1 MVERWLSRGGAC
13 AVRRERQTA
22 ATALACRIAQMLAE
36 DAAPLGAHFSTAD
49 AGTAMRTGSARPL
62 TLGRPQTGSSA
73 LQGPALVL

>member
-1 MVERWLSRGGAC
+1 VVERWLSRGGAC

-49 AGTAMRTGSARPL
+49 AGTAMRTARPL
-62 TLGRPQTGSSA
+62 TLGRAQTGSSA
-73 LQGPALVL
+73 LQGPALAL